1 MSNHLLSVTKT
12 KYGIGHIPIVQS
24 VLAHCFILQT
34 PYLLPENYFIH
45 HRPTVMNQFNHT
57 SELLK
62 NPKVKRKNEKDA
74 TEERRMRNG
83 RKHG

>member
-12 KYGIGHIPIVQS
+12 KYGVGHIPIAQS

-45 HRPTVMNQFNHT
+45 HREHHGSLTW
-57 SELLK
+57 
-62 NPKVKRKNEKDA
+62 A
-74 TEERRMRNG
+74 AEES
-83 RKHG
+83 KSKTKE

>member
-34 PYLLPENYFIH
+34 PYLLFPKTTLFIIG
-45 HRPTVMNQFNHT
+45 P
-57 SELLK
+57 LL
-62 NPKVKRKNEKDA
+62 
-74 TEERRMRNG
+74 
-83 RKHG
+83 

>member
-57 SELLK
+57 SELFSSLHGSLTW
-62 NPKVKRKNEKDA
+62 A
-74 TEERRMRNG
+74 AEES
-83 RKHG
+83 KSKTKE

>member
-12 KYGIGHIPIVQS
+12 KYGIGHIPIAQS

-45 HRPTVMNQFNHT
+45 HRP
-57 SELLK
+57 LL
-62 NPKVKRKNEKDA
+62 
-74 TEERRMRNG
+74 
-83 RKHG
+83 

>member
-1 MSNHLLSVTKT
+1 MQLIIRDLIYRSPHKIKMSNHLLSVTKT
-12 KYGIGHIPIVQS
+12 KYGIGHIPIAQS

-57 SELLK
+57 SELFSSLK
-62 NPKVKRKNEKDA
+62 
-74 TEERRMRNG
+74 
-83 RKHG
+83 

>member
-45 HRPTVMNQFNHT
+45 HRPTVLSFKHLISFPKT
-57 SELLK
+57 TLFIIGPLL
-62 NPKVKRKNEKDA
+62 
-74 TEERRMRNG
+74 
-83 RKHG
+83 

>member
-34 PYLLPENYFIH
+34 LISFPKTTLFIIGPLL
-45 HRPTVMNQFNHT
+45 
-57 SELLK
+57 
-62 NPKVKRKNEKDA
+62 
-74 TEERRMRNG
+74 
-83 RKHG
+83 

>member
-12 KYGIGHIPIVQS
+12 KYGIGHIPIAQS

-45 HRPTVMNQFNHT
+45 HRPTVMNQFNTLVSCLVHS
-57 SELLK
+57 SEHHGSLTW
-62 NPKVKRKNEKDA
+62 A
-74 TEERRMRNG
+74 AEES
-83 RKHG
+83 KSKTKE

>member
-12 KYGIGHIPIVQS
+12 KYGIGHIPIAQS

-57 SELLK
+57 S
-62 NPKVKRKNEKDA
+62 
-74 TEERRMRNG
+74 
-83 RKHG
+83 

>member
-12 KYGIGHIPIVQS
+12 KYGVGHIPIAQS

-45 HRPTVMNQFNHT
+45 LN
-57 SELLK
+57 S
-62 NPKVKRKNEKDA
+62 A
-74 TEERRMRNG
+74 TL
-83 RKHG
+83 

>member
-34 PYLLPENYFIH
+34 PYLLPENYF
-45 HRPTVMNQFNHT
+45 T
-57 SELLK
+57 
-62 NPKVKRKNEKDA
+62 KVSHPNK
-74 TEERRMRNG
+74 
-83 RKHG
+83 

>member
-45 HRPTVMNQFNHT
+45 HHCYEPIQPH
-57 SELLK
+57 
-62 NPKVKRKNEKDA
+62 
-74 TEERRMRNG
+74 
-83 RKHG
+83 